1 MPATRA
7 DVARLAGVSPAL
19 VSYVLNNG
27 PRKVSPEARARIE
40 RAIETLGYRPNAV
53 AQALRGLNTRLIGLL
68 TPTPTNAYFAELAE
82 CIERQVFDSGNL
94 LLIGMTNEDPSRELR
109 YVNAFVDRR
118 IDGLLV
124 ISSRF
129 QPMIARAANGVP
141 AVAVDRAAA
150 APGLS
155 SVYIDSVHGAE
166 MCVEHLQGHGL
177 RAIGCIAGPRDLLS
191 SDDRIEGWRRQQDR
205 CGLPA
210 LDDLVV
216 NAPFTEEGGY
226 RALKELIDFGPFAD
240 ELRAGEALGLF
251 VSSDVQAIGVLRA
264 CSELGIHVPGNVAI
278 VSFDG
283 TKLGASLVPSLTSF
297 RQPLET
303 IAALAIEELQRR
315 VASPDLDPRVL
326 TVEGNLRI
334 GQSCGCT

>member
-68 TPTPTNAYFAELAE
+68 TPAPTNAYFAELAE
-82 CIERQVFDSGNL
+82 CIERRVFDSGNL

-118 IDGLLV
+118 VDGLLV
-124 ISSRF
+124 ISSRV
-129 QPMIARAANGVP
+129 QPMIARAAEGVP
-141 AVAVDRAAA
+141 AVAVDRASA
-150 APGLS
+150 APGFS
-155 SVYIDSVHGAE
+155 SVCINSVHGAQ
-166 MCVEHLQGHGL
+166 MCVEHLQGHGI
-177 RAIGCIAGPRDLLS
+177 RTIACVAGPRDLLS
-191 SDDRIEGWRRQQDR
+191 SEDRIRGWRRQQDR
-205 CGLPA
+205 LGLPA
-210 LDDLVV
+210 SEDLVA

-226 RALKELIDFGPFAD
+226 AALRELIDLGPFAD
-240 ELRAGEALGLF
+240 ALRAGQPLGLF

-264 CSELGIHVPGNVAI
+264 CSEQGIRVPEDIAI
-278 VSFDG
+278 ASFDG
-283 TKLGASLVPSLTSF
+283 TRLGASLVPPLTSF

-303 IAALAIEELQRR
+303 IAAMAVEELQRR
-315 VASPDLDPRVL
+315 VASADLEPRDL

-334 GQSCGCT
+334 GRSCGCA